1 MSTSNSRVDFETQV
15 TLTRTELNELLVCIE
30 RACELLPEDEAGD
43 RMEQRM
49 ALWDKLFDA
58 GQDAITSMDDD
69 DDA

>member
-15 TLTRTELNELLVCIE
+15 TLTRAELNELLVCIE
-30 RACELLPEDEAGD
+30 GCAVCPGFED

-58 GQDAITSMDDD
+58 GQDAINRIS
-69 DDA
+69 